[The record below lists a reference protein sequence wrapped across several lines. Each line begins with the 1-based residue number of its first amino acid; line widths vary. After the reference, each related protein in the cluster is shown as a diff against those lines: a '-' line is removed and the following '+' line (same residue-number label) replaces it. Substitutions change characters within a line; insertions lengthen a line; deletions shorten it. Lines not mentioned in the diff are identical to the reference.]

1 MDSNGSFFSHFSVCS
16 TLCDRSQMARLIKP
30 IWNGAWT
37 SIALSGIDRASTGCW
52 HDIAG
57 KMIAHL
63 GTDRY
68 PWNIM
73 KPSSLRRW
81 TSATPPEST
90 TKCIV
95 FFQCMGKQFDDLDLS
110 SSHSNHHSNCYTS
123 SSHLDWLCLPR
134 LEMANGY
141 ADEAE
146 PWYSWRRFREA
157 YGNIVNRWI
166 ELGYNTHRIHG
177 AGIYANI
184 KGVYWWDPCYHI

>member
-1 MDSNGSFFSHFSVCS
+1 
-16 TLCDRSQMARLIKP
+16 MADEHPYTVSCFDVWVPRVF
-30 IWNGAWT
+30 G
-37 SIALSGIDRASTGCW
+37 SIALSGIDRALTGCW
-52 HDIAG
+52 HDITG

-63 GTDRY
+63 GTDQY

-73 KPSSLRRW
+73 KPLSLRRW
-81 TSATPPEST
+81 TSATTPEST

-134 LEMANGY
+134 LEMANGC

-157 YGNIVNRWI
+157 CGNIVNRWI
-166 ELGYNTHRIHG
+166 ELGYNILRVQISH
-177 AGIYANI
+177 
-184 KGVYWWDPCYHI
+184 WDI

>member
-1 MDSNGSFFSHFSVCS
+1 MAPTWDILLKKKHLNFQRIHRVDVDVHDQMDLKWIQMGHFFSHFSVCS

-30 IWNGAWT
+30 IWNGGWT

-110 SSHSNHHSNCYTS
+110 SSHSRSPFQLLYLFIPS
-123 SSHLDWLCLPR
+123 WLAMPSEAGDGQWLC
-134 LEMANGY
+134 
-141 ADEAE
+141 
-146 PWYSWRRFREA
+146 
-157 YGNIVNRWI
+157 RW
-166 ELGYNTHRIHG
+166 GG
-177 AGIYANI
+177 AVIFLATF
-184 KGVYWWDPCYHI
+184 